1 VHQVASAVSADA
13 RLALVNRRKYSGRQ
27 RLHRLDGSELPPVS
41 TTPNRPAAAQEFC
54 AEDGQVLK
62 GSSQYTGCESGFHS
76 DRSKQITGVMDLNH
90 GNGSEIMDDR
100 RREWRSLAGIPE
112 GGS

>member
-1 VHQVASAVSADA
+1 M
-13 RLALVNRRKYSGRQ
+13 
-27 RLHRLDGSELPPVS
+27 
-41 TTPNRPAAAQEFC
+41 
-54 AEDGQVLK
+54 
-62 GSSQYTGCESGFHS
+62 
-76 DRSKQITGVMDLNH
+76 QITGVMDPDQ